1 MDLNKDYLQDLFID
15 EVKGCLG
22 SDGGGGGGD
31 ISSIYDKDGD
41 GVIDNAAQ
49 LGGVDADQY
58 TLKTDIESSIAND
71 EEASE
76 VIDSVFDSSSVATEE
91 EVNDVIDSVF
101 N

>member
-22 SDGGGGGGD
+22 SDGGGCGD
-31 ISSIYDKDGD
+31 YDTDGD

-49 LGGVDADQY
+49 LGGVSADQY
-58 TLKTDIESSIAND
+58 ALKTDIESSIASD
-71 EEASE
+71 EDASQ
-76 VIDSVFDSSSVATEE
+76 VIDDVFNSSSVATEE
-91 EVNDVIDSVF
+91 EVSDVINSVF